1 METKQGLNKKRSENK
16 GKNLRYFINLCFFL
30 YFVLLIA
37 ERTISV
43 VLSLSDNINLYG
55 NAFDGYVYSLLF
67 LSVIGFLVLLIVKCR
82 PNIKAIFKPSD
93 NLHFDW
99 LCIAGG
105 VLLLSGMVHTHY
117 TISGLQFASYG
128 VWILG
133 ILLKVISIHSKNE
146 NKALLWLSFAYL
158 VAFSMAIPVMYHSAI
173 EAHLFFHVLEAIG
186 SIALVAGF
194 TYLLLRLF
202 NDNGDLFPLW
212 PIILAIVIDVPLI
225 VLRWNEEINFFV
237 LIFIA
242 LSTALYI
249 VGFAYKMKKR
259 S

>member
-1 METKQGLNKKRSENK
+1 MKNKSKA
-16 GKNLRYFINLCFFL
+16 LIYFINLCFFL
-30 YFVLLIA
+30 YFVLLIV
-37 ERTISV
+37 ERSISV
-43 VLSLSDNINLYG
+43 IFSLSNGINLYG
-55 NAFDGYVYSLLF
+55 TAFDGYVYTLVFVSI
-67 LSVIGFLVLLIVKCR
+67 VGFLILLIVKCH
-82 PNIKAIFKPSD
+82 PNIKALFKPNGS
-93 NLHFDW
+93 LRFGW

-128 VWILG
+128 IWILG
-133 ILLKVISIHSKNE
+133 ILLKAISIHHKTE
-146 NKALLWLSFAYL
+146 NKVLLWLSFAYL
-158 VAFSMAIPVMYHSAI
+158 VAFSMAIPVMYQSMI
-173 EAHLFFHVLEAIG
+173 EAHVFFHILETIG
-186 SIALVAGF
+186 SIALVGAF

-249 VGFAYKMKKR
+249 VGFAYKMKK
-259 S
+259 SH

>member
-1 METKQGLNKKRSENK
+1 MGYDIDAMKNKSNAIPYLS
-16 GKNLRYFINLCFFL
+16 NLSFFL
-30 YFVLLIA
+30 YFVLLIV
-37 ERTISV
+37 ERSISV
-43 VLSLSDNINLYG
+43 VLSLSNNINLYG
-55 NAFDGYVYSLLF
+55 NTFDGYVYSLVF
-67 LSVIGFLVLLIVKCR
+67 ISVVGFLVLLIVKCR
-82 PNIKAIFKPSD
+82 PNIKAIIKPSD
-93 NLHFDW
+93 DLRFDW

-128 VWILG
+128 IWILG
-133 ILLKVISIHSKNE
+133 ILLKVISIHHKTE
-146 NKALLWLSFAYL
+146 NKVLLWLSFAYL
-158 VAFSMAIPVMYHSAI
+158 VAFSMAIPVMYQSMI
-173 EAHLFFHVLEAIG
+173 EAHVFFHILEAIG
-186 SIALVAGF
+186 SIALVGCFA
-194 TYLLLRLF
+194 YLLLRLF

-242 LSTALYI
+242 LSTAAYI

-259 S
+259 P

>member
-1 METKQGLNKKRSENK
+1 MKNKSKT
-16 GKNLRYFINLCFFL
+16 LIYFINLCFFL
-30 YFVLLIA
+30 YFVLLIV
-37 ERTISV
+37 ERSISV
-43 VLSLSDNINLYG
+43 ILSLSNNINLYG
-55 NAFDGYVYSLLF
+55 ARFDGYVYTLVFVSI
-67 LSVIGFLVLLIVKCR
+67 VGFLILLIVKCR
-82 PNIKAIFKPSD
+82 PNIKALFKPNED
-93 NLHFDW
+93 LKFGW

-158 VAFSMAIPVMYHSAI
+158 VAFSMAIPVMYHSVI
-173 EAHLFFHVLEAIG
+173 ESHLFFHVLEAIG
-186 SIALVAGF
+186 SITLVVAF
-194 TYLLLRLF
+194 TYLLIRLF
-202 NDNGDLFPLW
+202 NDNGNLFPLW

-237 LIFIA
+237 LIFTA

>member
-1 METKQGLNKKRSENK
+1 MNSNSKTLT
-16 GKNLRYFINLCFFL
+16 YFINLCFFL

-37 ERTISV
+37 ERSISV
-43 VLSLSDNINLYG
+43 ALTLSNNINLYG
-55 NAFDGYVYSLLF
+55 TAFDGYVYSLVF
-67 LSVIGFLVLLIVKCR
+67 VSIVGFLVLLVLKCR
-82 PNIKAIFKPSD
+82 PNIKGLFKPSD
-93 NLHFDW
+93 DLQFGW

-128 VWILG
+128 IWILG
-133 ILLKVISIHSKNE
+133 ILLKVISIHNKTE
-146 NKALLWLSFAYL
+146 NKVLLWLSFAYL
-158 VAFSMAIPVMYHSAI
+158 VAFSMAIPVMYQSLI
-173 EAHLFFHVLEAIG
+173 EAHVFFHILEAVG
-186 SIALVAGF
+186 SIALVGCF

-202 NDNGDLFPLW
+202 NDNGDLFPIW

-237 LIFIA
+237 LIFVA

-259 S
+259 H

>member
-1 METKQGLNKKRSENK
+1 MKNKSKT
-16 GKNLRYFINLCFFL
+16 LTYFINLCFFL
-30 YFVLLIA
+30 YFVLLIV
-37 ERTISV
+37 ERSISV
-43 VLSLSDNINLYG
+43 ILSLSNGINLYG
-55 NAFDGYVYSLLF
+55 NTFDGYVYSLVF
-67 LSVIGFLVLLIVKCR
+67 ISVVGFLVLLIVKCR
-82 PNIKAIFKPSD
+82 PNIKAIIKPSD
-93 NLHFDW
+93 DLRFDW

-146 NKALLWLSFAYL
+146 NKVLLWLSFAYL
-158 VAFSMAIPVMYHSAI
+158 AAFSMAIPVMYHSAI
-173 EAHLFFHVLEAIG
+173 EAHVFFHILEAIG

-202 NDNGDLFPLW
+202 NDNSDLFPLW
-212 PIILAIVIDVPLI
+212 PIILAIVVDVPLI

-249 VGFAYKMKKR
+249 VGFTYKMKR
-259 S
+259 RF

>member
-1 METKQGLNKKRSENK
+1 MKNKSKK
-16 GKNLRYFINLCFFL
+16 LTYFINICFFF
-30 YFVLLIA
+30 YFILLIV
-37 ERTISV
+37 ERSISV
-43 VLSLSDNINLYG
+43 ILSLNNGINLYG
-55 NAFDGYVYSLLF
+55 NAFDGYVYTLVY
-67 LSVIGFLVLLIVKCR
+67 LSIIGFIVLLVVKCR
-82 PNIKAIFKPSD
+82 PNIKALFKPND
-93 NLHFDW
+93 DLKFDW
-99 LCIAGG
+99 LCISGG

-128 VWILG
+128 IWILG

-146 NKALLWLSFAYL
+146 NKGLLWLSFAYL
-158 VAFSMAIPVMYHSAI
+158 VTFSMAIPVMYQSLI
-173 EAHLFFHVLEAIG
+173 EAHIFFHILEAVG
-186 SIALVAGF
+186 SIALVGCF

-225 VLRWNEEINFFV
+225 VLRWGEEINFFV

-249 VGFAYKMKKR
+249 VGFTYKMKKR

>member
-1 METKQGLNKKRSENK
+1 MKNKSKT
-16 GKNLRYFINLCFFL
+16 LICFINFCFFL
-30 YFVLLIA
+30 YFVLLIL
-37 ERTISV
+37 ERSISV
-43 VLSLSDNINLYG
+43 TLSLNNNVNLYG
-55 NAFDGYVYSLLF
+55 NAFDGYVYTLVF
-67 LSVIGFLVLLIVKCR
+67 LSIIGFLVLLIVKCR
-82 PNIKAIFKPSD
+82 SNIKALFKPSED
-93 NLHFDW
+93 LKFDW

-133 ILLKVISIHSKNE
+133 ILLKIISNHSKND
-146 NKALLWLSFAYL
+146 NIVLLWLSFAYL

-173 EAHLFFHVLEAIG
+173 EAHLFFHILEAIG
-186 SIALVAGF
+186 SIALVAAF
-194 TYLLLRLF
+194 TYLLIRIF
-202 NDNGDLFPLW
+202 NDNNDLFPIW

-237 LIFIA
+237 LLFIA

-249 VGFAYKMKKR
+249 VGFVYKMKKR
-259 S
+259 H

>member
-1 METKQGLNKKRSENK
+1 MKNKSKT
-16 GKNLRYFINLCFFL
+16 LTYFINLCFFL

-37 ERTISV
+37 ERSISV
-43 VLSLSDNINLYG
+43 VLTLNNNINPFG
-55 NAFDGYVYSLLF
+55 TAFDGYVYSLVF
-67 LSVIGFLVLLIVKCR
+67 LSFIGFLVLLILKCR
-82 PNIKAIFKPSD
+82 SNIKAVFKPTED
-93 NLHFDW
+93 LRFDW

-128 VWILG
+128 IWILG
-133 ILLKVISIHSKNE
+133 ILLKVVSIHHKAE
-146 NKALLWLSFAYL
+146 NKVLLWLSFAYL
-158 VAFSMAIPVMYHSAI
+158 VAFSMAIPVMYQSLI
-173 EAHLFFHVLEAIG
+173 EAHVFFHILEAVG
-186 SIALVAGF
+186 SIALVGAF

-249 VGFAYKMKKR
+249 VGFAYKMRKR
-259 S
+259 P

>member
-1 METKQGLNKKRSENK
+1 MKNKSKA
-16 GKNLRYFINLCFFL
+16 LTYFTNLCFFL
-30 YFVLLIA
+30 YFVLLTA
-37 ERTISV
+37 ERSISL
-43 VLSLSDNINLYG
+43 VLTLSNGISMCG
-55 NAFDGYVYSLLF
+55 NAFDGYANSLVF
-67 LSVIGFLVLLIVKCR
+67 VSIVGFFALLILKCR
-82 PNIKAIFKPSD
+82 PNIKAIFKPND
-93 NLHFDW
+93 DLRFNW
-99 LCIAGG
+99 LSIAGG

-128 VWILG
+128 VWIVG
-133 ILLKVISIHSKNE
+133 ILLKVISIDSKSE

-158 VAFSMAIPVMYHSAI
+158 VAFSMAIPVMYYSAI
-173 EAHLFFHVLEAIG
+173 ETHVFFHILEAAG
-186 SIALVAGF
+186 SIALVGAF

-242 LSTALYI
+242 LSTALYT
-249 VGFAYKMKKR
+249 VGFAYKTKKAH
-259 S
+259 

>member
-1 METKQGLNKKRSENK
+1 M
-16 GKNLRYFINLCFFL
+16 KNESKTLTYFINLCFFL
-30 YFVLLIA
+30 FFVLLIA
-37 ERTISV
+37 ERSISIA
-43 VLSLSDNINLYG
+43 LSLSNGISTYG
-55 NAFDGYVYSLLF
+55 NAFNGYVYSLVF
-67 LSVIGFLVLLIVKCR
+67 LSFIGFLALLILKCR
-82 PNIKAIFKPSD
+82 PNIKALFKPTED
-93 NLHFDW
+93 LRFDW

-117 TISGLQFASYG
+117 TTSGLQFASYG

-133 ILLKVISIHSKNE
+133 ILLKVISLNSKSKN
-146 NKALLWLSFAYL
+146 KPLLWLSFAYL
-158 VAFSMAIPVMYHSAI
+158 VAFSMAIPVMYQSLI
-173 EAHLFFHVLEAIG
+173 EAHVFFHILEAVG
-186 SIALVAGF
+186 SIALVGAF

-242 LSTALYI
+242 LSTVLYI

>member
-1 METKQGLNKKRSENK
+1 MKNKSKT
-16 GKNLRYFINLCFFL
+16 LTYFINLCFFL
-30 YFVLLIA
+30 YFVLLIV

-43 VLSLSDNINLYG
+43 VLSLSNNINLYG

-82 PNIKAIFKPSD
+82 PNIKAIIKPSD
-93 NLHFDW
+93 DLRFDW

-128 VWILG
+128 IWILG
-133 ILLKVISIHSKNE
+133 ILLKVISIHSKSE
-146 NKALLWLSFAYL
+146 NKVLLWLSFTYL

-173 EAHLFFHVLEAIG
+173 EAHLFFHIIEAIG
-186 SIALVAGF
+186 SIALVAAF
-194 TYLLLRLF
+194 TYLLLRIF
-202 NDNGDLFPLW
+202 NDNNDLFPLW

-259 S
+259 PQNSV